1 MEVFVKGNWLG
12 TIVAGVAIACLAI
25 PLTVLGATGAEL
37 TQNSRQQALTTG
49 TTASRAAV
57 AADKQ
62 KERQE
67 RNALLAKKFALLKKR
82 GTLVKQGN
90 KDALDANSAQL
101 NSVDASLI
109 NVKKGGTK

>member
-1 MEVFVKGNWLG
+1 M
-12 TIVAGVAIACLAI
+12 AGVAIACLAI
-25 PLTVLGATGAEL
+25 PLTVLGATRTEL

-49 TTASRAAV
+49 TAASRAAV

-90 KDALDANSAQL
+90 KDALDANSAQIA
-101 NSVDASLI
+101 SVDNSLI
-109 NVKKGGTK
+109 NVKKGGAK

>member
-1 MEVFVKGNWLG
+1 MKGNWLG

-25 PLTVLGATGAEL
+25 PLTVLGATRAEL

-49 TTASRAAV
+49 TAASRAAV

>member
-1 MEVFVKGNWLG
+1 MKGNWLG

-67 RNALLAKKFALLKKR
+67 MIALLAKKFALLKER
-82 GTLVKQGN
+82 RTLVKQGN

>member
-1 MEVFVKGNWLG
+1 MKGNWLG

-25 PLTVLGATGAEL
+25 PLTVLGATRAEL

-49 TTASRAAV
+49 TAASRAAV

-62 KERQE
+62 RERQE
-67 RNALLAKKFALLKKR
+67 RNAALLAKKFALLKER
-82 GTLVKQGN
+82 RTMVKQGN
-90 KDALDANSAQL
+90 NDALNANSAQL